1 MTHQMPPGQPGEQ
14 PGYGPQFPGQQDA
27 QPGYGAQYPGQP
39 YPYYY
44 YTQPVPPPM
53 FGRFQSAKGL
63 AMGTAAVAGLV
74 TLFEFVEAVMAWI
87 SGQQFQD
94 PANEGVAPSEIF
106 TAYDITALPL
116 LAVQIVAW
124 IVTALW
130 LTQARTN
137 ADALNP
143 YARHARS
150 PVWAW
155 LGWFVPV
162 VSLWF
167 PYQFVRDVR
176 LATLDE
182 RQRRSGIVGWW
193 WAMWLAYLV
202 TSQVGT
208 QIVTDTNPNA
218 DLTAALGPAETVN
231 AMVALVALGLFLQI
245 IRQITQ
251 DQETAA
257 QGRPIWPAA
266 PG

>member
-1 MTHQMPPGQPGEQ
+1 MTYQMPPGQPGEQ
-14 PGYGPQFPGQQDA
+14 PGYG
-27 QPGYGAQYPGQP
+27 AQYPGQT

-44 YTQPVPPPM
+44 TSPVPPPM
-53 FGRFQSAKGL
+53 FGQFRSAKGL
-63 AMGTAAVAGLV
+63 ATGVAALAGLV

-94 PANEGVAPSEIF
+94 AANEGVPPSEIF
-106 TAYDITALPL
+106 TPYDIMALPL
-116 LAVQIVAW
+116 LAVQVVVW

-130 LTQARTN
+130 LTQARKN

-150 PVWAW
+150 PMWAW
-155 LGWFVPV
+155 LGWVVPV

-176 LATLDE
+176 LATVDE
-182 RQRRSGIVGWW
+182 RHRRGGIVGWW
-193 WAMWLAYLV
+193 WAMWLVYLV
-202 TSQVGT
+202 TSQVGA
-208 QIVTDTNPNA
+208 QLVTNTDPNA

-231 AMVALVALGLFLQI
+231 AVVAVVALVLFLQV

-257 QGRPIWPAA
+257 QGRPIWPAG